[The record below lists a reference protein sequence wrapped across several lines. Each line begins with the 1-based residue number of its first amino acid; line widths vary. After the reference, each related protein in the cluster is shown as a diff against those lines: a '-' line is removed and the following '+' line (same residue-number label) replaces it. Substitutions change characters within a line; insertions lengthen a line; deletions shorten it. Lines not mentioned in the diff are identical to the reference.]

1 MARVKKAIVTNLLSS
16 PLMQLV
22 LIMWILLTVTDP
34 IGQSTSDSMEIT
46 IEEAAAVEEEED
58 EDNTGSDDL
67 IDIDNIIDDLIDRLG
82 LR

>member
-46 IEEAAAVEEEED
+46 IEEAPVEEEED

-67 IDIDNIIDDLIDRLG
+67 IDVDNIIDDLIDRLG

>member
-16 PLMQLV
+16 PLMQLA

-46 IEEAAAVEEEED
+46 IEEAPVEEEED

-67 IDIDNIIDDLIDRLG
+67 IDVDDI
-82 LR
+82 

>member
-46 IEEAAAVEEEED
+46 IEEAPVEEEED

-67 IDIDNIIDDLIDRLG
+67 FDVDDIIDDLFTG
-82 LR
+82 

>member
-46 IEEAAAVEEEED
+46 IEEAPVEEEED

-67 IDIDNIIDDLIDRLG
+67 IDVDHI
-82 LR
+82 